1 MIAARILVVL
11 GVLFVFLSLL
21 AGYIRFQGLDT
32 ETVSNTA
39 GELIQ
44 DDQVREQVAASLVDA
59 LYTNV
64 DVTKEL
70 EQRLPPETKGLA
82 GPAAAGLREFSD
94 RAAVRL
100 LERPRVQ
107 ELWVNSVTRAHRDLL
122 KVLDDD
128 VRNLSTENGA
138 VILDLRPLVIQLGDQ
153 VAIVG
158 NVAERLGPD
167 AGRVEIMKADQLETA
182 QDLTQLMKV
191 LGMWLWL
198 VPLALWAAALWLAR
212 GRRRSILRMIAFGSI
227 LAGLVILIVRS
238 VGGTYLVDSLVKA
251 DSVKP
256 AANDAW
262 DILTSQLRDGGLTL
276 LGLGVIVLFANWLVG
291 PSRSGVATRRGLA
304 SYLARPEIAFGA
316 AALLFLLLLWWR
328 PTVQTTR
335 VPLMLAAA
343 ILLFAGVEIL
353 RRQTAREFPDAP
365 PPNLGASLRRGA
377 DRLRGKKELE
387 PEAEQVVRYDALE
400 RLGRLREQGVLT
412 EEEFAAEKAQ
422 LVGQ

>member
-21 AGYIRFQGLDT
+21 AGYVRFQGLDT

-44 DDQVREQVAASLVDA
+44 DDQVREQVALSLVDA
-59 LYTNV
+59 LYSNV
-64 DVTKEL
+64 DVAQEL
-70 EQRLPPETKGLA
+70 EQRLPPQTKALA

-94 RAAVRL
+94 RAAVRM

-107 ELWVNSVTRAHRDLL
+107 QLWVGSVTRAHANLV

-128 VRNLSTENGA
+128 VRGVTTENGA
-138 VILDLRPLVIQLGDQ
+138 VVLDLRPLVIELGDQ

-158 NVAERLGPD
+158 NVAQRLGPD

-198 VPLALWAAALWLAR
+198 VPLALWGVALWLAR

-238 VGGTYLVDSLVKA
+238 VGGTYLIDSLVKT

-276 LGLGVIVLFANWLVG
+276 LGLGVIVLVGNWLAG
-291 PSRSGVATRRGLA
+291 PSRSGVATRRALA
-304 SYLARPEIAFGA
+304 PYLARAEVAFGA

-343 ILLFAGVEIL
+343 ILLFVAVAIL
-353 RRQTAREFPDAP
+353 RRQTAHEFPDAP
-365 PPNLGASLRRGA
+365 PANIGDSIGRGF
-377 DRLRGKKELE
+377 DRLRRKERAVE
-387 PEAEQVVRYDALE
+387 EIEQVERYDALE
-400 RLGRLREQGVLT
+400 RLGRLHEQGILT
-412 EEEFAAEKAQ
+412 DEEFAAEKAQ

>member
-11 GVLFVFLSLL
+11 GVLFVFLSLI

-39 GELIQ
+39 GQLIQ

-59 LYTNV
+59 LYANV
-64 DVTKEL
+64 DVTQEL
-70 EQRLPPETKGLA
+70 EQRLPPQTKGLA

-107 ELWVNSVTRAHRDLL
+107 QLWVGSVTRAHRDLL

-128 VRNLSTENGA
+128 VRGVSTENGA
-138 VILDLRPLVIQLGDQ
+138 VVLDLRPLVIQLGDQ

-158 NVAERLGPD
+158 NLAEKLGPD
-167 AGRVEIMKADQLETA
+167 AGKVEVMQADQLETA

-198 VPLALWAAALWLAR
+198 VPLALWAVALWLAR
-212 GRRRSILRMIAFGSI
+212 GRRRSILRMIAFGAI
-227 LAGLVILIVRS
+227 LAGLVVLIVRS
-238 VGGTYLVDSLVKA
+238 VGGSYVVDSIVKA

-262 DILTSQLRDGGLTL
+262 DILTSSLRDGGLTL
-276 LGLGVIVLFANWLVG
+276 LGLGVILLVANWLAG
-291 PSRSGVATRRGLA
+291 PSRSGVATRRALA
-304 SYLARPEIAFGA
+304 PYLARAEVAFGA

-343 ILLFAGVEIL
+343 ILLFVAVAIL
-353 RRQTAREFPDAP
+353 RRQTADEFPDAP
-365 PPNLGASLRRGA
+365 PANIGDSIQRGF
-377 DRLRGKKELE
+377 DRLRRKERAVE
-387 PEAEQVVRYDALE
+387 EIEQVERYDALE
-400 RLGRLREQGVLT
+400 RLGRLHEQGVLT
-412 EEEFAAEKAQ
+412 DEEFAAEKAQ